1 MRHRK
6 YAYATSTS
14 SRVLR
19 QALSSATFRTP
30 KLKIGELWVT
40 SKNRTAMK
48 QFFKM
53 MMFIVAATM
62 AFAACSQQYEDETQI
77 SAPTIKVTATML
89 LEATRSSFGEPDG
102 KIYPTEWDGDEEM
115 KYALNL
121 KSAKDVTPV
130 FADDMTSATAEL
142 ELTDDG
148 SNAYTISMISPASA
162 DFGSIS
168 AEKNTWGITIPTTQ
182 EPKNATS
189 CDPAAQILYAVSN
202 TSDVLDASYT
212 LPFQHATAY
221 GKMTLQ
227 NLALNGAVISSV
239 ALTADADLAGR
250 YNLNIT
256 DGSLSVNSGAKSITI
271 NTNAT
276 ENIWFACA
284 PVAFTELKVT
294 VTTDKGIFT
303 KTISASK
310 AFKSGKIAVFSIDMS
325 GVAAEKPAEY
335 MLLTDVADLNVG
347 DQVILANTEAKQAIS
362 STQNGN
368 NRGQAS
374 VTIDGDCIVAP
385 GDGVE
390 IFEVEEGTK
399 AGTFAFKAT
408 KTAGYIYAASSGSN
422 YLRTETTLS
431 DNSSMLITIANGETT
446 IVAQGS
452 NTRNNMRYNA
462 TTPCFS
468 FYAATSSVSALVD
481 VYYLPS
487 GNAPATPKISAS
499 DIADVPA
506 EGVQNATA
514 EITKKN
520 ITGEVTVTKDGTVVT
535 AASLSGETLT
545 YTVSANSGDAREGW
559 IKLAADGAEC
569 TIKVSQVANPDVAQ
583 TLPYEESLT
592 GGQALFT
599 IENTSIGTLSYVWT
613 YDSRNGGYMKASA
626 YAGGAKAAE
635 AWLVSP
641 LISLEGATNPE
652 LTFTH
657 AINYA
662 NSADNA
668 KAACTV
674 WVSKNGGAW
683 EQVTVPTYPSGT
695 SWDFVDSG
703 AISLS
708 KYVGSII
715 KVGFK
720 YTSTNSVAS
729 TWEVKNFKVAEAEG
743 ASTTTPLD
751 TPEVTATA
759 EGNTI
764 TVSWKAITGAKDY
777 TVTCAGTSKTITGT
791 SAEFTGLAY
800 STKYDVTV
808 VANPTDAAVNTVS
821 EAGKESATT
830 EADPNA
836 GGSGDSN
843 AIVLTGENMAA
854 MTNAGTPYNNEKTYT
869 DGTYTWVTNGWQD
882 SKITNMIQLRV
893 RTNSKGVSWIKL
905 PTFAAPIKDI
915 KFSVTSA
922 SAASEG
928 ADQTDTRLYYQETTA
943 KDATIIVSAGGTETN
958 EIVMDLSDK
967 SYTTGYITANGGIR
981 IWKITVTLQG
991 EGGGGDTPA
1000 TTPLKTPTLTA
1011 TTMGN
1016 QITVMW
1022 GAVENAKNYTVSC
1035 GDKTQTI
1042 GAEANPS
1049 ATFIGLEY
1057 ATQYK
1062 VTVVANP
1069 ENTTLYSASAP
1080 ATKTITTGQNPNPG
1094 TGSGEDITL
1103 TFTSITNNANNYTTT
1118 WEQTCNGKT
1127 WSIANFN
1134 NNNGNNGWTYI
1145 KCGSK
1150 NGASVASIATKFPI
1164 ATAVKSVKVTVD
1176 AVTAS
1181 AVKSTYLQVA
1191 TDDAFSNVVET
1202 VNVTIKQGEV
1212 AYNITNPQANRYYK
1226 LVYDC
1231 AQSTKNGTVQISKV
1245 VYSAQ

>member
-1 MRHRK
+1 
-6 YAYATSTS
+6 
-14 SRVLR
+14 
-19 QALSSATFRTP
+19 
-30 KLKIGELWVT
+30 
-40 SKNRTAMK
+40 MK

-102 KIYPTEWDGDEEM
+102 KIYPTEWDGNEEM

-121 KSAKDVTPV
+121 KAANDVTPI

-148 SNAYTISMISPASA
+148 SNAYTISMISPATA
-162 DFGSIS
+162 FFGSIS

-182 EPKNATS
+182 EPKATS

-221 GKMTLQ
+221 GKMTLK

-256 DGSLSVNSGAKSITI
+256 DGSLSVNSSAKSITI

-374 VTIDGDCIVAP
+374 VTIDGGCIVAP

-487 GNAPATPKISAS
+487 GNVPATPKISAS

-520 ITGEVTVTKDGTVVT
+520 ITGDVTVTKDGTVVT

-545 YTVSANSGDAREGW
+545 YTVSENTGDAREGW
-559 IKLAADGAEC
+559 IKLEADGAEC

-641 LISLEGATNPE
+641 LISLEGATSPE

-708 KYVGSII
+708 KYVGSKI

-764 TVSWKAITGAKDY
+764 TVSWKAITGAANY
-777 TVTCAGTSKTITGT
+777 TVTCGTASKTVTGT

-808 VANPTDAAVNTVS
+808 VANPTDSAVNTVS
-821 EAGKESATT
+821 EAGKASATT

-843 AIVLTGENMAA
+843 AIVLTGENMSA
-854 MTNAGTPYNNEKTYT
+854 MTDAGTGYNTEKTYT
-869 DGTYTWVTNGWQD
+869 DGTYTWVTNGYQD
-882 SKITNMIQLRV
+882 PNITNMIQLRV

-928 ADQTDTRLYYQETTA
+928 ADQTANRLYYQETNT
-943 KDATIIVSAGGTETN
+943 KDADYISFGGTATN

-967 SYTTGYITANGGIR
+967 SYTTGYITANNGIR

-991 EGGGGDTPA
+991 EGGGSDTPA

-1011 TTMGN
+1011 TAMGN

-1022 GAVENAKNYTVSC
+1022 GAVDNAKNYTVSC

-1042 GAEANPS
+1042 GAVANPS
-1049 ATFIGLEY
+1049 ATFTGLEY

-1069 ENTTLYSASAP
+1069 ENTTLYSASAQ

-1094 TGSGEDITL
+1094 TGSGEDIEL
-1103 TFTSITNNANNYTTT
+1103 VFNLADYTQGISAYDKS
-1118 WEQTCNGKT
+1118 WEHTCNGKT

-1134 NNNGNNGWTYI
+1134 NNNKGWTYI

-1164 ATAVKSVKVTVD
+1164 EAAVKSVKVTVD

-1181 AVKSTYLQVA
+1181 AVNSTYLQVA
-1191 TDDAFSNVVET
+1191 TDDAFSNIVET

-1212 AYNITNPQANRYYK
+1212 AYNITNPQANCYYK

-1231 AQSTKNGTVQISKV
+1231 AKASKNGPVQISKV